1 MNLHLLLLSLIF
13 LLFNSTSNAQTF
25 EDLKAPSMSAATM
38 IGSQVNEISSPKS
51 LKALEASLLNNF
63 MDSSD
68 NFVLPDGYALEFNPF
83 MLIRGDQFHFLD
95 YLENQPQNLYRN
107 FSISVAST
115 NSFKIND
122 SVKSNA
128 LGFGIK
134 WTLYNGKVDE
144 ETKENYIKALNYSDA
159 LAKIHSIALQP
170 IADFVESNEVN
181 RQKNVDFIELRK
193 LLSGVFMED
202 GELSDEELMYLST
215 LKILPTTLTHEVL
228 ERDFN
233 QLIEVELRKP
243 ALVKIREQMEET
255 KINRYGLRVELNS
268 AMGLCFPTNDFY
280 TSYIPKVGAW
290 MNVSYRFPKKIISNN
305 ALKIDT
311 IKKASPF
318 EFVGL
323 MRFINVNR
331 EFVNSFN
338 PFDSLNF
345 DPGSYFDLGL
355 RANIDFR
362 KLNIGFEYVY
372 RLNRSR
378 EFIIVD
384 NTEFSR
390 SINSD
395 TYKFVFNINYN
406 IKDNIVLTY
415 NIGKNYA
422 SSEISKGILI
432 SGITLNF
439 GFGDVKEDELLG
451 ISENRK

>member
-1 MNLHLLLLSLIF
+1 MNLRLLLMSMLYF
-13 LLFNSTSNAQTF
+13 LVNTISNAQTF

-51 LKALEASLLNNF
+51 LKALETSLLNNF
-63 MDSSD
+63 MDSSN

-83 MLIRGDQFHFLD
+83 MLIRGEQFHYLD
-95 YLENQPQNLYRN
+95 YLDNQPQNLYRN

-134 WTLYNGKVDE
+134 WTLYNGKVDD
-144 ETKENYIKALNYSDA
+144 ETKENYLNALDYSDELMKLHHIALN
-159 LAKIHSIALQP
+159 SIADLK
-170 IADFVESNEVN
+170 DSNEVN
-181 RQKNVDFIELRK
+181 PQKNVDFIELRK
-193 LLSGVFMED
+193 LLSGKFMED
-202 GELSDEELMYLST
+202 GELSDEELMYLTT
-215 LKILPTTLTHEVL
+215 LKILPATLTYEVL

-255 KINRYGLRVELNS
+255 KVNRYGFRVELNS
-268 AMGLCFPTNDFY
+268 AMGLSFPTNDFY

-290 MNVSYRFPKKIISNN
+290 MNVSYRLPKKMISDNSFN
-305 ALKIDT
+305 KDT

-323 MRFINVNR
+323 MRYINVNR

-338 PFDSLNF
+338 PYDSLNF
-345 DPGSYFDLGL
+345 DPGSYFDLGI

-362 KLNIGFEYVY
+362 KLNFGFEYVY

-378 EFIIVD
+378 EFITVE
-384 NTEFSR
+384 NVEFSR

-395 TYKFVFNINYN
+395 TYKFLFNINYN
-406 IKDNIVLTY
+406 IKDNIVLSY
-415 NIGKNYA
+415 NIGKNYGL
-422 SSEISKGILI
+422 SETSKGILI
-432 SGITLNF
+432 SGVTLNL
-439 GFGDVKEDELLG
+439 GFGDVKEKELLDT
-451 ISENRK
+451 SNYK